1 MGEIRKYASGY
12 LTGKSNAGKM
22 KFDDTVVVALDAGP
36 VAGRLIGGIPK
47 ESTTADRRTES

>member
-1 MGEIRKYASGY
+1 MGEIRKYAGGY
-12 LTGKSNAGKM
+12 LTGKSNAGKV

-36 VAGRLIGGIPK
+36 VAGRLIGGVPK